1 VALHAVLRDALLS
14 SSAAAESRKS
24 HFHEYLRE
32 LAPVSEP
39 DTARGARKGAVE
51 KMKNQV
57 SYEREWL
64 AAQRKC
70 AADDA

>member
-1 VALHAVLRDALLS
+1 VMAL
-14 SSAAAESRKS
+14 K
-24 HFHEYLRE
+24 
-32 LAPVSEP
+32 
-39 DTARGARKGAVE
+39 

>member
-1 VALHAVLRDALLS
+1 M
-14 SSAAAESRKS
+14 AAEM
-24 HFHEYLRE
+24 
-32 LAPVSEP
+32 
-39 DTARGARKGAVE
+39 
-51 KMKNQV
+51 MKNHV